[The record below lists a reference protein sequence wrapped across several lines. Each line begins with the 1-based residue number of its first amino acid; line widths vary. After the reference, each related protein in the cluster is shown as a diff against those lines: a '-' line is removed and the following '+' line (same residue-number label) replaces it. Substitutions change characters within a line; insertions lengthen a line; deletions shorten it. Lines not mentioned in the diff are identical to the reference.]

1 MRKPTARKPTA
12 SGATDPPQA
21 GAAPERPSKTQR
33 KRQMHELQRLGQRL
47 AELPA
52 AQLQRIDLPE
62 ALREQIELA
71 RRITAREALRR
82 QLQYVGRLMRQA
94 DADAIR
100 AGLAAVSAGSGKPGA
115 AP

>member
-1 MRKPTARKPTA
+1 MRLPNHDEPSPQDPTA
-12 SGATDPPQA
+12 DPR
-21 GAAPERPSKTQR
+21 ERPSKTQL
-33 KRQMHELQRLGQRL
+33 KRQMHELQRLGEQL
-47 AELPA
+47 ASLAP
-52 AQLQRIDLPE
+52 AQLARIDLPE

-100 AGLAAVSAGSGKPGA
+100 TALANVTGKPGV